1 MLAEAIVL
9 LDSEIKQKEYGADT
23 GATACIVL
31 VTETDIYCA
40 NAGDSR
46 GVLYTGTRVEPL
58 SFDHK
63 PQNEEEEARI
73 KKVGHFV
80 EDDRV
85 DGNLALSRAIGDFQY
100 KDNEGG
106 DYK

>member
-46 GVLYTGTRVEPL
+46 AVLSSNNEAIPL
-58 SFDHK
+58 SEDHK
-63 PQNEEEEARI
+63 P
-73 KKVGHFV
+73 
-80 EDDRV
+80 
-85 DGNLALSRAIGDFQY
+85 
-100 KDNEGG
+100 
-106 DYK
+106 